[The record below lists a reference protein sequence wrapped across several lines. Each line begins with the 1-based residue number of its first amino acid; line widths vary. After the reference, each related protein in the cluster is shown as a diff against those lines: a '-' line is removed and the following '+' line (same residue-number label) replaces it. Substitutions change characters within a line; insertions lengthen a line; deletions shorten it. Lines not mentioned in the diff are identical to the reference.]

1 MVSREQLRLL
11 GVPKKTIDHAVETG
25 RLYPVFRGAYAVGHP
40 QLGAQ
45 DIPQVPSHDPDAH
58 RHPTI
63 YDRPPLGTHARLAA
77 AVLACGE
84 GSVVSHGT
92 AGALLG
98 LWSRPPAEINVIA
111 PVQAGRKIP
120 GIFRRH
126 VPAPLGR
133 DAFVYEGVPCTTPS
147 RVVVDSAGVLREW
160 DLRRVVEQ
168 AAVRGVLHLPT
179 IDAILAGP
187 RRRGSPALRRILESW
202 RGIPADTRFRSP
214 IEARLLTMI
223 AERGLP
229 RPRCN
234 ERPTIAGHLIEADFH
249 WPDHRLAIEADSLT
263 YHGNPIA
270 FERDRRRDRD
280 LTVAGYRVVR
290 FTRHQIEN
298 EPEATLMQIAKLLR
312 R

>member
-1 MVSREQLRLL
+1 MPVKVIE
-11 GVPKKTIDHAVETG
+11 HAIATG
-25 RLYPVFRGAYAVGHP
+25 RLYPVFRGAYLVGHP
-40 QLGAQ
+40 QSDGQ
-45 DIPQVPSHDPDAH
+45 DSSRATSAEPASR

-63 YDRPPLGTHARLAA
+63 YDRPPLGMHTRLVAA
-77 AVLACGE
+77 ALACGE

-120 GIFRRH
+120 GVFRRH

-133 DAFVYEGVPCTTPS
+133 DAFIHEDVPCTTPS

-160 DLRRVVEQ
+160 ELRRVVEQ

-187 RRRGSPALRRILESW
+187 RRRGSPALRRILEPW
-202 RGIPADTRFRSP
+202 RAIPADTRFRSP
-214 IEARLLTMI
+214 QEVRLLTML

-229 RPRCN
+229 LPRCN
-234 ERPTIAGHLIEADFH
+234 ERLTIAGYRIEADFY
-249 WPDHRLAIEADSLT
+249 WPDHRLVIEADSRT

-270 FERDRRRDRD
+270 LERDDRRDRN
-280 LTVAGYRVVR
+280 LAAAGYRVVR
-290 FTRHQIEN
+290 FSRHQIEN
-298 EPEATLMQIAKLLR
+298 EPEATLSQIAQLLR

>member
-1 MVSREQLRLL
+1 M
-11 GVPKKTIDHAVETG
+11 PKKTIDHAVDTG

-40 QLGAQ
+40 QSGTQ
-45 DIPQVPSHDPDAH
+45 DSPQANSSVPVAH

-63 YDRPPLGTHARLAA
+63 YDRPPLGTHTRLVAA
-77 AVLACGE
+77 ALACGE

-98 LWSRPPAEINVIA
+98 IWSRPPAEINVIA

-133 DAFVYEGVPCTTPS
+133 DAFVHEGVPCTTPS
-147 RVVVDSAGVLREW
+147 RTVVDSAGVLREW

-187 RRRGSPALRRILESW
+187 RRRGSPALRRILEPW
-202 RGIPADTRFRSP
+202 RAIPAGTRFRSP
-214 IEARLLTMI
+214 PEARLLTMI

-229 RPRCN
+229 LPRCN
-234 ERPTIAGHLIEADFH
+234 ERLTIAGYPIEADFH
-249 WPDHRLAIEADSLT
+249 WPDHRLVIEVDSRT

-270 FERDRRRDRD
+270 LERDHRRDLD

-290 FTRHQIEN
+290 FTRSQIEN
-298 EPEATLMQIAKLLR
+298 EPEATLMQIGQLLR